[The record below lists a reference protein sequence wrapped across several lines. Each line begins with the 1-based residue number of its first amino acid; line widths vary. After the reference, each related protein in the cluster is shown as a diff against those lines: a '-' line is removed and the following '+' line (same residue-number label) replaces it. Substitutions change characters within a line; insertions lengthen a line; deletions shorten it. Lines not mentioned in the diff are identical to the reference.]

1 MSATFRYE
9 WGTRFEDRLPS
20 PLDPV
25 SLGTLSW
32 RDGSVN
38 AAVYRGRLSAADGYA
53 LPYRLWSPR
62 SPRGAILL
70 LHGVCEYAGAFDAI
84 APYFAALGYAAL
96 AFDQRGFGQTQTR
109 GKWAGKSR
117 MSHDIRDALRYLAGR
132 VPDVPLYVLGESMG
146 AALAVHASAQGH
158 TAGVSGMVLVA
169 PGALGC
175 TMRRISFGLAARAL
189 QAIGARADL
198 FVERI
203 NADGLTPDTA
213 IRLLADPLILRRI
226 SPALVCGILR
236 LGLSAFDDA
245 PAVAAPTL
253 TLVGSGEDV
262 SPLRCIRALHRRFP
276 SDASLVEFE
285 GGPHMLLHWV
295 KREAVLNTIATWLS
309 ERTGSQ
315 TGGPSASLP
324 PFSDR

>member
-20 PLDPV
+20 PFDPA
-25 SLGTLSW
+25 SLGTFSW
-32 RDGSVN
+32 RDGSVD

-70 LHGVCEYAGAFDAI
+70 LHGVCEYAGAFDAV
-84 APYFAALGYAAL
+84 APYFAAQGYATL

-109 GKWAGKSR
+109 GTWAGKSR
-117 MSHDIRDALRYLAGR
+117 MSHDIRDALRYLSGR
-132 VPDVPLYVLGESMG
+132 VPDVPLFVLGESMG
-146 AALAVHASAQGH
+146 AALAVHAGARGH
-158 TAGVSGMVLVA
+158 TAGISGMVLVA

-175 TMRRISFGLAARAL
+175 TMRRISYGLAARAL
-189 QAIGARADL
+189 QALGARADVL
-198 FVERI
+198 VERT
-203 NADGLTPDTA
+203 NADGLMADAA
-213 IRLLADPLILRRI
+213 IRLFTDPLVLRRI
-226 SPALVCGILR
+226 SPALVCGIFR
-236 LGLSAFDDA
+236 LGLSAYDDA
-245 PAVAAPTL
+245 PAVTAPTL

-276 SDASLVEFE
+276 VDASLVEFQ

-295 KREAVLNTIATWLS
+295 RRDAVLDTIAKWLR
-309 ERTGSQ
+309 ERPGAPIF
-315 TGGPSASLP
+315 GGFTA
-324 PFSDR
+324 